1 MEKETNMLIR
11 KMQFANLYD
20 ENAVEGT
27 QQQAKPTPVT
37 SQDKNEDKGE
47 DVKLSLTQRE
57 LNRITA
63 KEVKSAKEAAN
74 KAFLEDLGIDNL
86 DTLKNLL
93 KAKKEEDDSKKSEAQ
108 KLADELNKL
117 KADLETER
125 KAKAELELSR
135 RKDKRDSEL
144 KSLLTS
150 AHDANQVLILLQA
163 SKASEV
169 DALVD
174 ENGAFDGE
182 AAKKLVADYQKENA
196 FLFKNTSP
204 GSAISTRDGRA
215 FSPDRDAKKEASE
228 RSFKNARNSV

>member
-1 MEKETNMLIR
+1 
-11 KMQFANLYD
+11 
-20 ENAVEGT
+20 
-27 QQQAKPTPVT
+27 
-37 SQDKNEDKGE
+37 
-47 DVKLSLTQRE
+47 
-57 LNRITA
+57 
-63 KEVKSAKEAAN
+63 
-74 KAFLEDLGIDNL
+74 
-86 DTLKNLL
+86 
-93 KAKKEEDDSKKSEAQ
+93 
-108 KLADELNKL
+108 
-117 KADLETER
+117 
-125 KAKAELELSR
+125 LELSR

-144 KSLLTS
+144 KSLLAS